1 MQNHILTIDVG
12 NSRVKYGLFSVA
24 DEESLPQCLSFTAT
38 GVGQDFPW
46 SELHEWTSNCR
57 SFETRIAGA
66 NPRVVDYL
74 IHEWPADWQSP
85 NVIQSAEQC
94 QIECRVDNPKKLGI
108 DRVLNALAANAFRED
123 GSAAIVVDSGS
134 ATTVD
139 CISVDGAFLGGAILP
154 GFRLSSLALNQY
166 TALLPL
172 VSTRDLS
179 SQNVEPIGRNTLEA
193 IGSGLLWG
201 QLGAVKEIVARQAAA
216 LDAAKTQVLV
226 TGGGGP
232 LLSPHLEN
240 SLHLPYLPMLGLILA
255 DG

>member
-1 MQNHILTIDVG
+1 MRNHILTIDVG
-12 NSRVKYGLFSVA
+12 NSRVKYGLFSLT
-24 DEESLPQCLSFTAT
+24 DEQSLPQCLEFTAT
-38 GVGQDFPW
+38 EVGQDFPW
-46 SELHEWTSNCR
+46 VQLHEWTKDR
-57 SFETRIAGA
+57 GMFETRIAGA

-74 IHEWPADWQSP
+74 IHEWPAGWLSP

-94 QIECRVDNPKKLGI
+94 QIECRVSNPKKVGI
-108 DRVLNALAANAFRED
+108 DRVLNALAANAYRED

-139 CISVDGAFLGGAILP
+139 CISDDGAFLGGAILP

-179 SQNVEPIGRNTLEA
+179 SQDVGPIGRNTLEA

-201 QLGAVKEIVARQAAA
+201 QLGAVKEIVARQASELNAA
-216 LDAAKTQVLV
+216 SVQVLV